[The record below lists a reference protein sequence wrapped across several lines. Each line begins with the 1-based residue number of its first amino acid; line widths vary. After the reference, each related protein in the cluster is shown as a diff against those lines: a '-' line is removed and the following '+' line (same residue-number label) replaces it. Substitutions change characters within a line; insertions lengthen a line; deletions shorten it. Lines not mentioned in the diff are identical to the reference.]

1 MLYLF
6 LIITVLCENQI
17 TLIFHNNDSIQ
28 REFKNLKGVYVALK
42 NVKNVLN
49 RTLSYLITIIYIFFE

>member
-6 LIITVLCENQI
+6 PIITVLCENQI

-28 REFKNLKGVYVALK
+28 REFKNKKRVCVALK

-49 RTLSYLITIIYIFFE
+49 RTLSYLITILYIFFE